1 MTIKV
6 NEAAKI
12 TQAHYRYQTGLNR
25 ERQDREVQKKLGR
38 IGYNLDKK
46 NTDKDVLTATK
57 GNNVH
62 ISFTGTDTSSPRDL
76 LSDVAL
82 AVGIQRTNPQFKQ
95 RRQKTRQIMREYGD
109 DKEYTMSGH
118 SLGSSIA
125 LDTMARSKSIRDRV
139 STVHAFNPGYT
150 GAFHNSIKPTDKKV
164 KKELDKKVN
173 IHRVRGD
180 VVSAHANK
188 EVAFGNLFEYKSQD
202 KDDDLLEKH
211 GLANFTDVEL

>member
-12 TQAHYRYQTGLNR
+12 TQAHYRYQVGLNR
-25 ERQDREVQKKLGR
+25 ERQDKEVKRKLGR
-38 IGYNLDKK
+38 IGYQLDSK

-82 AVGIQRTNPQFKQ
+82 ATGIQRINPQFKQ

-118 SLGSSIA
+118 SLGGSI
-125 LDTMARSKSIRDRV
+125 LMDTLNRSKSIRDR
-139 STVHAFNPGYT
+139 TTQAHTFNAGYT
-150 GAFHNSIKPTDKKV
+150 LPFHNSVKPTDKKV
-164 KKELDKKVN
+164 KKELDRKVAH
-173 IHRVRGD
+173 HRVKGD
-180 VVSAHANK
+180 VVSAHMNK
-188 EVAFGNLFEYKSQD
+188 DVAFGQLAEYKSQD
-202 KDDDLLEKH
+202 KDDDLFEKH
-211 GLANFTDVEL
+211 GLDNFTDVDL